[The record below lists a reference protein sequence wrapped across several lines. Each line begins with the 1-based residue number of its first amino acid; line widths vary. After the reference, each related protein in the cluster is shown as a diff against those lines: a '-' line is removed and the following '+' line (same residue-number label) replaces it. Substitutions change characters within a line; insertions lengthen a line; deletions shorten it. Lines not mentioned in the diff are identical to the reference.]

1 MDDTCAPYPL
11 RQSEIEGMTR
21 FLYETKENEE
31 NEENEENVENEENE
45 EDWETSLEDLERGL
59 KTLESQLWDRRNE
72 IPEEK
77 KQFLATL
84 FEKIRTLMGQ
94 MNDWNYQIMKFLI
107 NQLLKVILSKASL
120 WFPLPAF

>member
-31 NEENEENVENEENE
+31 NEENEE
-45 EDWETSLEDLERGL
+45 DWEKSLEDLERDL
-59 KTLESQLWDRRNE
+59 KTLESQLWDRRND

-77 KQFLATL
+77 KQFLAAL

-94 MNDWNYQIMKFLI
+94 VNAWNYQIMKFLI
-107 NQLLKVILSKASL
+107 NQILEVILSIVSL
-120 WFPLPAF
+120 RFPMIAFLVPII

>member
-21 FLYETKENEE
+21 FLYETKENE
-31 NEENEENVENEENE
+31 ENEENE

-77 KQFLATL
+77 KQFLAAL

-94 MNDWNYQIMKFLI
+94 VNAWNYQIMKFLI
-107 NQLLKVILSKASL
+107 SQLLEVILSIVS
-120 WFPLPAF
+120 FSFTLPVLFAQILNEMK

>member
-21 FLYETKENEE
+21 FLYETKENE
-31 NEENEENVENEENE
+31 ENEENE

-77 KQFLATL
+77 KQFLAAL
-84 FEKIRTLMGQ
+84 FEKIRTLIGQ
-94 MNDWNYQIMKFLI
+94 VNAWNYQIMKFLI
-107 NQLLKVILSKASL
+107 NQILNVILSIDSL
-120 WFPLPAF
+120 LISLPAFLVPIIL